1 MKTKKIQNETPI
13 ASRDRKKEF
22 LREMKKNKGLYLMCL
37 PALVVLVMFCYIP
50 FAGTWMA
57 FTDFNVVDGIFGS
70 KFVGLD
76 NFKYFFFT
84 SSMGWRVT
92 YNTLFINFF
101 GIILGLIV
109 PISIAIFFNE
119 IRSKVFK
126 KLAQSFMF
134 FPYFLSWVVVGAIIY
149 GLFSSD
155 VGVVNHLLQSLGM
168 EPVKWYAEPKYWKA
182 IIIFSSMWKWSGYSS
197 IIYMAAMANFDGSL
211 YEAAEV
217 DGANKFQR
225 IFRLTLPMLKPTAI
239 VLTLMSIGRI
249 FYGDFGM
256 IYGIVGNN
264 PVLIDAVT
272 VIDTYVYQTMRTL
285 GFSYA
290 TAIGLFQSIMGLI
303 LVTIAN
309 RLAKKYNEG
318 EGLF

>member
-1 MKTKKIQNETPI
+1 MKSKRIQKEAPGPKE
-13 ASRDRKKEF
+13 DRKKEF
-22 LREMKKNKGLYLMCL
+22 LREIKRNKGLYLMCM
-37 PALVVLVMFCYIP
+37 PALIVLVMFCYIP

-57 FTDFNVVDGIFGS
+57 FTDFNVMDGIFGS
-70 KFVGLD
+70 KFVGLN
-76 NFKYFFFT
+76 NFKYFFSE

-109 PISIAIFFNE
+109 PISISIFFNE
-119 IRSKVFK
+119 IRSNVFK
-126 KLAQSFMF
+126 KLTQSFMF
-134 FPYFLSWVVVGAIIY
+134 FPYFLSWVVVGTIIY
-149 GLFSSD
+149 GFFSTD
-155 VGVVNHLLQSLGM
+155 VGVINNMLRSLGM
-168 EPVKWYAEPKYWKA
+168 DPVKWYAEPKYWKG
-182 IIIFSSMWKWSGYSS
+182 IIITASMWKWSGYSS
-197 IIYMAAMANFDGSL
+197 IIYMAAMATFDGSL
-211 YEAAEV
+211 YEAAKV

-225 IFRLTLPMLKPTAI
+225 ILYLTIPMLKPTAV

-272 VIDTYVYQTMRTL
+272 VIDTYVYQSMRTL

-290 TAIGLFQSIMGLI
+290 TAIGMFQSVMGLI
-303 LVTIAN
+303 LVSVAN
-309 RLAKKYNEG
+309 RLAKKYNDG

>member
-1 MKTKKIQNETPI
+1 MKSKRIQKEAPGPNE
-13 ASRDRKKEF
+13 DRKKEF
-22 LREMKKNKGLYLMCL
+22 LREIKRNKGLYLMCM
-37 PALVVLVMFCYIP
+37 PALIVLVMFCYIP

-57 FTDFNVVDGIFGS
+57 FTDFNVMDGIFGS
-70 KFVGLD
+70 KFVGLN
-76 NFKYFFFT
+76 NFKYFFSE

-109 PISIAIFFNE
+109 PISISIFFNE
-119 IRSKVFK
+119 IRSNVFK
-126 KLAQSFMF
+126 KLTQSFMF
-134 FPYFLSWVVVGAIIY
+134 FPYFLSWVVVGTIIY
-149 GLFSSD
+149 GFFSTD
-155 VGVVNHLLQSLGM
+155 VGVINNMLRSLGM
-168 EPVKWYAEPKYWKA
+168 DPVKWYAEPKYWKG
-182 IIIFSSMWKWSGYSS
+182 IIITASMWKWSGYSS
-197 IIYMAAMANFDGSL
+197 IIYMAAMATFDGSL
-211 YEAAEV
+211 YEAAKV

-225 IFRLTLPMLKPTAI
+225 ILYLTIPMLKPTAV

-272 VIDTYVYQTMRTL
+272 VIDTYVYQSMRTL

-290 TAIGLFQSIMGLI
+290 TAIGLFQSVMGLI
-303 LVTIAN
+303 LVSVAN
-309 RLAKKYNEG
+309 RLAKKYNDG

>member
-1 MKTKKIQNETPI
+1 MKSKRIQKEAPGPKE
-13 ASRDRKKEF
+13 DRKKEF
-22 LREMKKNKGLYLMCL
+22 LREIKRNKGLYLMCM
-37 PALVVLVMFCYIP
+37 PALIVLVMFCYIP

-57 FTDFNVVDGIFGS
+57 FTDFNVMDGIFGS
-70 KFVGLD
+70 KFVGLN
-76 NFKYFFFT
+76 NFKYFFSE

-109 PISIAIFFNE
+109 PISISIFFNE
-119 IRSKVFK
+119 IRSNVFK
-126 KLAQSFMF
+126 KLTQSFMF
-134 FPYFLSWVVVGAIIY
+134 FPYFLSWVVVGTIIY
-149 GLFSSD
+149 GFFSTD
-155 VGVVNHLLQSLGM
+155 VGVINNMLRSLGM
-168 EPVKWYAEPKYWKA
+168 EPVKWYAEPKYWKG
-182 IIIFSSMWKWSGYSS
+182 IIITASMWKWSGYSS
-197 IIYMAAMANFDGSL
+197 IIYMAAMATFDGSL
-211 YEAAEV
+211 YEAAKV

-225 IFRLTLPMLKPTAI
+225 ILYLTIPMLKPTAV

-272 VIDTYVYQTMRTL
+272 VIDTYVYQSMRTL

-290 TAIGLFQSIMGLI
+290 TAIGLFQSVMGLI
-303 LVTIAN
+303 LVSFAN
-309 RLAKKYNEG
+309 RLAKKYNDG

>member
-1 MKTKKIQNETPI
+1 MKSKRIQKEAPGPKE
-13 ASRDRKKEF
+13 DRKKEF
-22 LREMKKNKGLYLMCL
+22 LREIKRNKGLYLMCM
-37 PALVVLVMFCYIP
+37 PALIVLVMFCYIP

-57 FTDFNVVDGIFGS
+57 FTDFNVMDGIFGS
-70 KFVGLD
+70 KFVGLN
-76 NFKYFFFT
+76 NFKYFFSE

-109 PISIAIFFNE
+109 PISISIFFNE
-119 IRSKVFK
+119 IRSNVFK
-126 KLAQSFMF
+126 KLTQSFMF
-134 FPYFLSWVVVGAIIY
+134 FPYFLSWVVVGTIIY
-149 GLFSSD
+149 GFFSTD
-155 VGVVNHLLQSLGM
+155 VGVINNMLRSLGM
-168 EPVKWYAEPKYWKA
+168 DPVKWYAEPKYWKG
-182 IIIFSSMWKWSGYSS
+182 IIITASMWKWSGYSS
-197 IIYMAAMANFDGSL
+197 IIYMAAMATFDGSL
-211 YEAAEV
+211 YEAAKV

-225 IFRLTLPMLKPTAI
+225 ILYLTIPMLKPTAV

-272 VIDTYVYQTMRTL
+272 VIDTYVYQSMRTL

-290 TAIGLFQSIMGLI
+290 TAIGLFQSVMGLI
-303 LVTIAN
+303 LVSFAN
-309 RLAKKYNEG
+309 RLAKKYNDG

>member
-1 MKTKKIQNETPI
+1 MKLKKSIDANNNLRNK
-13 ASRDRKKEF
+13 SGF
-22 LREMKKNKGLYLMCL
+22 LHEIKRNRELYLMCV
-37 PALVVLVMFCYIP
+37 PGLVVLIMFCYIP

-76 NFKYFFFT
+76 NFKFFF
-84 SSMGWRVT
+84 SSHSMGWKVI

-119 IRSKVFK
+119 IRSKIFK
-126 KLAQSFMF
+126 KLTQSFMF

-149 GLFSSD
+149 GFFSSD
-155 VGVVNHLLQSLGM
+155 VGVVNHMLRQFGLQ
-168 EPVKWYAEPKYWKA
+168 PVKWYAEPKYWKA

-197 IIYMAAMANFDGSL
+197 IIYMASIANFDASL

-217 DGANKFQR
+217 DGANKLQR
-225 IFRLTLPMLKPTAI
+225 ILKLTIPMLKPTAV

-264 PVLIDAVT
+264 PVLMDAVT
-272 VIDTYVYQTMRTL
+272 VIDTYVYQTMRTM
-285 GFSYA
+285 GFSYS
-290 TAIGLFQSIMGLI
+290 TAIGLFQSLMGLI
-303 LVTIAN
+303 LVTLAN
-309 RLAKKYNEG
+309 KAAKRMNEG

>member
-1 MKTKKIQNETPI
+1 
-13 ASRDRKKEF
+13 
-22 LREMKKNKGLYLMCL
+22 
-37 PALVVLVMFCYIP
+37 
-50 FAGTWMA
+50 MA

-70 KFVGLD
+70 KFVGID
-76 NFKYFFFT
+76 NFKYFFST

-109 PISIAIFFNE
+109 PISIAISFNE
-119 IRSKVFK
+119 IRNKVFK
-126 KLAQSFMF
+126 KLTQSFMF

-155 VGVVNHLLQSLGM
+155 VGVVNHLLRSLGL

-217 DGANKFQR
+217 DGASKFQR
-225 IFRLTLPMLKPTAI
+225 IFYLTLPMLKPTAV

-290 TAIGLFQSIMGLI
+290 TAIGLFQSVMGLI

-309 RLAKKYNEG
+309 KLAKKYNEG

>member
-1 MKTKKIQNETPI
+1 MK
-13 ASRDRKKEF
+13 
-22 LREMKKNKGLYLMCL
+22 MKKSIDANNNLRNKSGFLHELKRNRELYLMCV
-37 PALVVLVMFCYIP
+37 PGLVVLIMFCYIP

-76 NFKYFFFT
+76 NFKFFF
-84 SSMGWRVT
+84 SSHSMGWKVI

-119 IRSKVFK
+119 IRSKIFK
-126 KLAQSFMF
+126 KLTQSFMF

-149 GLFSSD
+149 GFFSSD
-155 VGVVNHLLQSLGM
+155 VGVVNHMLRQLGLQ
-168 EPVKWYAEPKYWKA
+168 PVKWYAEPKYWKA

-197 IIYMAAMANFDGSL
+197 IIYMASIANFDASL

-217 DGANKFQR
+217 DGANKLQR
-225 IFRLTLPMLKPTAI
+225 ILKLTIPMLKPTAV

-264 PVLIDAVT
+264 PVLMDAVT
-272 VIDTYVYQTMRTL
+272 VIDTYVYQTMRTM
-285 GFSYA
+285 GFSYS
-290 TAIGLFQSIMGLI
+290 TAIGLFQSLMGLI
-303 LVTIAN
+303 LVTLAN
-309 RLAKKYNEG
+309 KAAKRMNEG

>member
-1 MKTKKIQNETPI
+1 MKSKRIQKEAPGPKE
-13 ASRDRKKEF
+13 DRKKEF
-22 LREMKKNKGLYLMCL
+22 LREIKRNKGLYLMCM
-37 PALVVLVMFCYIP
+37 PALIVLVMFCYIP

-57 FTDFNVVDGIFGS
+57 FTDFNVMDGIFGS
-70 KFVGLD
+70 KFVGLN
-76 NFKYFFFT
+76 NFKYFFSE

-109 PISIAIFFNE
+109 PISISIFFNE
-119 IRSKVFK
+119 IRSNVFK
-126 KLAQSFMF
+126 KLTQSFMF
-134 FPYFLSWVVVGAIIY
+134 FPYFLSWVVVGTIIY
-149 GLFSSD
+149 GFFSTD
-155 VGVVNHLLQSLGM
+155 VGVINNMLRSLGM
-168 EPVKWYAEPKYWKA
+168 DPVKWYAEPKYWKG
-182 IIIFSSMWKWSGYSS
+182 IIITASMWKWSGYSS
-197 IIYMAAMANFDGSL
+197 IIYMAAMATFDGSL
-211 YEAAEV
+211 YEAAKV

-225 IFRLTLPMLKPTAI
+225 ILYLTIPMLKPTAV

-272 VIDTYVYQTMRTL
+272 VIDTYVYQSMRTL

-290 TAIGLFQSIMGLI
+290 TAIGLFQSVMGLI
-303 LVTIAN
+303 LVSVAN
-309 RLAKKYNEG
+309 RLAKKYNDG

>member
-1 MKTKKIQNETPI
+1 MKLKKSIDANNNLRNK
-13 ASRDRKKEF
+13 SGF
-22 LREMKKNKGLYLMCL
+22 LHELKRNRELYLMCV
-37 PALVVLVMFCYIP
+37 PGLVVLIMFCYIP

-76 NFKYFFFT
+76 NFKFFF
-84 SSMGWRVT
+84 SSHSMGWKVI

-119 IRSKVFK
+119 IRSKIFK
-126 KLAQSFMF
+126 KLTQSFMF

-149 GLFSSD
+149 GFFSSD
-155 VGVVNHLLQSLGM
+155 VGVVNHMLRQFGLQ
-168 EPVKWYAEPKYWKA
+168 PVKWYAEPKYWKA

-197 IIYMAAMANFDGSL
+197 IIYMASIANFDASL

-217 DGANKFQR
+217 DGANKLQR
-225 IFRLTLPMLKPTAI
+225 ILKLTIPMLKPTAV

-264 PVLIDAVT
+264 PVLMDAVT
-272 VIDTYVYQTMRTL
+272 VIDTYVYQTMRTM
-285 GFSYA
+285 GFSYS
-290 TAIGLFQSIMGLI
+290 TAIGLFQSLMGLI
-303 LVTIAN
+303 LVTLAN
-309 RLAKKYNEG
+309 KAAKRMNEG